1 MDRQCK
7 LEIARAI
14 GSCKGHVRAADIVSA
29 TGLPVLT
36 VNRYLNAM
44 SYECGAHLEV
54 SSDGSLSYIFAG
66 NFAWRYQ
73 MGRWQ
78 KMVITVLSVLQ
89 RSLFA
94 GIKIAFGTCLVLSV
108 SFLYALTFVV
118 LEIVAVFTSLE
129 SATGNMRREFFDLW
143 RYYFMRQDNSGSLKK
158 KSRLPV
164 FLENCFGFL
173 FGPADP
179 NVHMQSE
186 SWRQIAG
193 TIRACGG
200 VVIGEQLQVWSR
212 QEKAQLFDLSVLV
225 RLDGMPIV
233 SDSGAVLYYF
243 PALAAPPAAG
253 DDFAG
258 KRLAFLQEKIWHFS
272 GVETKDLLPVLILA
286 LVNVAGCNLAYFGLH
301 LLPFMV
307 KQVPIYWGITFM
319 WMYGNAFLAFPLA
332 RLFIC
337 AYRNHVITVGNV
349 TRKLLSEELQ
359 YPSAEMKVRLAEA
372 HQAALELS
380 EKQGETTVVFTTE
393 KDALAQFIEEKSSP
407 G

>member
-1 MDRQCK
+1 M
-7 LEIARAI
+7 
-14 GSCKGHVRAADIVSA
+14 RAADIVSA